1 MTDSSVSESMLKN
14 TIRVALLAAC
24 LLLSCALISCGPQP
38 TNEQLPDV
46 VKKIIDDAGWY
57 HTLWTRWTLTDW
69 VLTLLAAGTAI
80 SAAVKNAFSAHNQ
93 AQAERTGEVSK
104 WSSRVD
110 RWVMIFAALTI
121 IATTL
126 DGKMHAA
133 QQAERYRLGDLLL
146 QDAIM
151 DYRGSSKRDADVQNL
166 LDRWHEAQSI
176 LEGRVTIGSGQSS
189 RNSTPAQS
197 QTDGS
202 RTPAEAK
209 SQ

>member
-1 MTDSSVSESMLKN
+1 MTRN
-14 TIRVALLAAC
+14 TSCVALLALY
-24 LLLSCALISCGPQP
+24 LLLSCVLVSCAPQP
-38 TNEQLPDV
+38 TNEQVPDV
-46 VKKIIDDAGWY
+46 VKKIIDDAGLY

-80 SAAVKNAFSAHNQ
+80 SAAVKNAFSAHTQ
-93 AQAERTGEVSK
+93 AQAERAGEVLKS
-104 WSSRVD
+104 SSRVD
-110 RWVMIFAALTI
+110 RWVMILAALTI

-151 DYRGSSKRDADVQNL
+151 DYRGSQQRDADVQNL
-166 LDRWHEAQSI
+166 LERWHEAQSI
-176 LEGRVTIGSGQSS
+176 LEGRVMTGSGQPAK
-189 RNSTPAQS
+189 NSTTTEPQSDGPKAPAA
-197 QTDGS
+197 T
-202 RTPAEAK
+202 K